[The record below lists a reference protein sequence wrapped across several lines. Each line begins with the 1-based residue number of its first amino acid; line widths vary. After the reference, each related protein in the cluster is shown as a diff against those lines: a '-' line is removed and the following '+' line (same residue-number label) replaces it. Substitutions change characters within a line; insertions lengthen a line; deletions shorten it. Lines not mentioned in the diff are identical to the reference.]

1 MTLTVLNIK
10 LYEAARPQVNGINS
24 HKIEANLLFSA
35 KQVGLLKSI

>member
-10 LYEAARPQVNGINS
+10 LYEPTGPQVNGTHS
-24 HKIEANLLFSA
+24 HKIKVNLVFSA